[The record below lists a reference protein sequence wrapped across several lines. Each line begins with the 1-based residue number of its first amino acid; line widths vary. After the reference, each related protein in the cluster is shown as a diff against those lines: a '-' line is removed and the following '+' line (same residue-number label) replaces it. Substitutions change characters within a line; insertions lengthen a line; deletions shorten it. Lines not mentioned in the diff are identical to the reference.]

1 MEKKFIKNIEVSKTL
16 ELANLVDY
24 QPGKVVSLTF
34 AQNEALSLTLFAFAQ
49 GEGVSTHSA
58 PGDAMVYILDGE
70 AEVTIGSDKMIA
82 KQGEVVVMPANIPHG
97 LEAVKNFKM
106 LLTVVFK

>member
-1 MEKKFIKNIEVSKTL
+1 
-16 ELANLVDY
+16 
-24 QPGKVVSLTF
+24 
-34 AQNEALSLTLFAFAQ
+34 
-49 GEGVSTHSA
+49 
-58 PGDAMVYILDGE
+58 MVYILDGE